1 MINKFRKL
9 KDLLNSFQQM
19 QGDYTV
25 MLVPH
30 DGKGISRKDMD
41 TAQIKKYATIAGGVA
56 LGTIGVIMLLSC
68 MLIPAARKQGSW
80 QSSAKPRL
88 SRSRRFRSLPKALR
102 PYKSSWLHWRR
113 LKLMYASR

>member
-1 MINKFRKL
+1 MINKFRKW

-19 QGDYTV
+19 HGDYTV

-56 LGTIGVIMLLSC
+56 LGTVGVIMLLSC
-68 MLIPAARKQGSW
+68 MLYSSSKEARE
-80 QSSAKPRL
+80 L
-88 SRSRRFRSLPKALR
+88 SEFRKKIGFIRHCKLRRA
-102 PYKSSWLHWRR
+102 H
-113 LKLMYASR
+113 